1 MLFLLRVVESR
12 LLAALAVA
20 AHELVHAAGSVH
32 ELRLTRVEGVRSRR
46 DFELHEGISFTFEF
60 DRLRRLASGTRQEHV
75 TVGHIFE
82 DNGTVVFGMD
92 TLFHCVVVVLCSFI
106 RNYTALL
113 SEAERTRTC
122 PSMVVET
129 GGGTRRG
136 VLERV

>member
-1 MLFLLRVVESR
+1 MSPNEKEHLPLEREAGALFCCGLLNPR

-92 TLFHCVVVVLCSFI
+92 TLFHCVVVVFMFV
-106 RNYTALL
+106 Y
-113 SEAERTRTC
+113 
-122 PSMVVET
+122 
-129 GGGTRRG
+129 
-136 VLERV
+136 